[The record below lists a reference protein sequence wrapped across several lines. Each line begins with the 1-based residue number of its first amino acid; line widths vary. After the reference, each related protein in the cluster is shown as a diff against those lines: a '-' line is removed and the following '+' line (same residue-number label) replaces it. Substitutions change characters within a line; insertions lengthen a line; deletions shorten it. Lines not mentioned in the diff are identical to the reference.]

1 MIMNRKFLEKFENE
15 QVKTIKN
22 NYFQNLTIF
31 EMLLKYAKEISGF
44 KSHNIL
50 FEIKNDIKYAR
61 AINGIKRTD

>member
-1 MIMNRKFLEKFENE
+1 MIRNQKFLEKFENE
-15 QVKTIKN
+15 QIKKSKN

-50 FEIKNDIKYAR
+50 FEIEDDTKYAR
-61 AINGIKRTD
+61 AVNGIKRTD